1 LTGSSQLCPIYHET
15 DCTPTYFI
23 CGGLVFCPMTGAL
36 IEEFIK
42 TGSYNSGGVILD
54 QALVNRA
61 TTAYRTPEQ

>member
-1 LTGSSQLCPIYHET
+1 M
-15 DCTPTYFI
+15 
-23 CGGLVFCPMTGAL
+23 FCPMTGAL